1 MSELLKLR
9 RGQIRDMLANLDI
22 PATME
27 NIEAA
32 LNYIEN
38 SYNPLKESYKR
49 KDVLDSE
56 KQTEFEELTDS
67 MSEVLDSE
75 ESIQEKC
82 KQAEKY
88 MEDILNRSYEQPD
101 IRYEDLDSLRSL
113 SKGINLSMLMAEEK
127 IMIFR

>member
-1 MSELLKLR
+1 
-9 RGQIRDMLANLDI
+9 
-22 PATME
+22 ME

-32 LNYIEN
+32 LNYVEN

-56 KQTEFEELTDS
+56 KQAEFEELTDS
-67 MSEVLDSE
+67 MSDVLDSE

-113 SKGINLSMLMAEEK
+113 SKGINLSMLMAERRSYDIPIK
-127 IMIFR
+127 TGDTITNMNVTIIQVTVTMVK

>member
-1 MSELLKLR
+1 
-9 RGQIRDMLANLDI
+9 MLANLDI

-113 SKGINLSMLMAEEK
+113 SK
-127 IMIFR
+127 